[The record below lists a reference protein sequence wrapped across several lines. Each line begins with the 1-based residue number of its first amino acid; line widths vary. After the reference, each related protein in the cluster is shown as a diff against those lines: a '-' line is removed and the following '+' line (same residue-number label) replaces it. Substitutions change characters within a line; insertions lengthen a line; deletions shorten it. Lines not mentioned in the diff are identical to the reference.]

1 MSFSPFKSN
10 SPPDERSRASASEKE
25 LTGAEPVS
33 SLELKDSTMAP
44 RAEAAKDLSQVM
56 KGAVGRGEKKNWPL
70 SRSSTALSA
79 V

>member
-33 SLELKDSTMAP
+33 SLELKDSTMAQ
-44 RAEAAKDLSQVM
+44 RAEAAKDSSQVM
-56 KGAVGRGEKKNWPL
+56 KGAVGRGEKT
-70 SRSSTALSA
+70 RSPK
-79 V
+79 VG